1 MIGDE
6 VRKMYNRFL
15 EQIICKARRAMKPV
29 TWANIDTDDMATQ
42 QAKAVEDIIRV
53 CHQTYDMYHDDNTVR
68 CKYGQE
74 YCDRIVF
81 AFLHMEFV
89 EIVMLEKLDC
99 ILSKSATRPYIY
111 EYKCECVRTHLCIDP
126 SGRQQ
131 SPVIRDSPLAI
142 RESSP
147 AIRWQRPIMQ

>member
-1 MIGDE
+1 M
-6 VRKMYNRFL
+6 K
-15 EQIICKARRAMKPV
+15 ICLRRAARISAEQLISMQ
-29 TWANIDTDDMATQ
+29 TDMQTNID
-42 QAKAVEDIIRV
+42 
-53 CHQTYDMYHDDNTVR
+53 
-68 CKYGQE
+68 
-74 YCDRIVF
+74 
-81 AFLHMEFV
+81 V

-111 EYKCECVRTHLCIDP
+111 EYKCECVRTHQCIDP

-131 SPVIRDSPLAI
+131 SPVIRDSPPAI

>member
-1 MIGDE
+1 MNILPYPLAYEFGISSDALPDLDACHAYPHKNLYRDTSDQTE
-6 VRKMYNRFL
+6 LRLTMQVHMQ
-15 EQIICKARRAMKPV
+15 QIAR
-29 TWANIDTDDMATQ
+29 
-42 QAKAVEDIIRV
+42 
-53 CHQTYDMYHDDNTVR
+53 NTSE
-68 CKYGQE
+68 C
-74 YCDRIVF
+74 
-81 AFLHMEFV
+81 V

-131 SPVIRDSPLAI
+131 SPVIR
-142 RESSP
+142 ESSP